1 MKVGMKI
8 NCIDYQH
15 LINMEVLRIY
25 IELVDRVL
33 AAALFS
39 SKRLKTEDSKVFLNI
54 IQHLLHSLMNVFDL
68 DKSCSSMNGR
78 VEAVIGDIR
87 FLSIYQSLSNFVKM
101 RDRS

>member
-39 SKRLKTEDSKVFLNI
+39 SKRLKTEDSKVFFEHYSTSPFSDECI
-54 IQHLLHSLMNVFDL
+54 
-68 DKSCSSMNGR
+68 
-78 VEAVIGDIR
+78 
-87 FLSIYQSLSNFVKM
+87 
-101 RDRS
+101 